1 MFSGSKEVWAARLSV
16 TLMLF
21 TPERAAI
28 LILAPRLYIIV
39 GCQTSLCK
47 QTLIAG
53 EQVVTCPTCP
63 ELDVCSTVT
72 MTIKSQQVN
81 PHLADASLRPFLSP
95 SFSPIDYLNATLPSS
110 TTTKQQQSAPSL
122 STIASQTQS
131 HISTLNAQ
139 TTRLSATLTGLTDDI
154 LRTSSRLAYE
164 VELLRG
170 EALSLADSLS
180 SRGELQESIQRFV
193 PNGLDQVKPSTDSL
207 SSPSKARHD
216 SQAPATPSASIA
228 PDQLQDPKTSEPEAL
243 PRLHTLLHVRAQL
256 QTVIQRFNL
265 ALSFPFPPSL
275 LATATSSLIS
285 VNPPNQDPDLENKG
299 QAALSRF
306 RQEVLDLLADIDGR
320 GGGIERA
327 RQRIEELREICNLW
341 KGTGEEKARLKWVD
355 GLEVMV
361 DDEVRMKE
369 EGKRKGIGGKKELKR
384 ETSAMRGQT
393 DGGGSGPG
401 FLRRLRDEIYVE

>member
-1 MFSGSKEVWAARLSV
+1 M
-16 TLMLF
+16 TL
-21 TPERAAI
+21 T
-28 LILAPRLYIIV
+28 
-39 GCQTSLCK
+39 
-47 QTLIAG
+47 
-53 EQVVTCPTCP
+53 
-63 ELDVCSTVT
+63 
-72 MTIKSQQVN
+72 SQQVN
-81 PHLADASLRPFLSP
+81 THLTDASLRPFLSP

-110 TTTKQQQSAPSL
+110 TGTKQQQPAPSL

-180 SRGELQESIQRFV
+180 SRGELREAIQEFV
-193 PNGLDQVKPSTDSL
+193 PTGLDQVRQSTDPL
-207 SSPSKARHD
+207 PSPSKARHD
-216 SQAPATPSASIA
+216 SRTPATPPTSSGQE
-228 PDQLQDPKTSEPEAL
+228 QLQAADTSEPEAL
-243 PRLHTLLHVRAQL
+243 PRLRTLLHVRAQL

-275 LATATSSLIS
+275 LAATTSSLIS
-285 VNPPNQDPDLENKG
+285 VNPPNQDPELESKG
-299 QAALSRF
+299 QAAISRF
-306 RQEVLDLLADIDGR
+306 QQEVLDLLADMDGR

-327 RQRIEELREICNLW
+327 RGRIEGLREICEIW

-361 DDEVRMKE
+361 DDEIRIKE
-369 EGKRKGIGGKKELKR
+369 EGKRKGNGGKKESKR
-384 ETSAMRGQT
+384 EMNAMSNPT
-393 DGGGSGPG
+393 DVGGSGPG
-401 FLRRLRDEIYVE
+401 FLRRLRDEIYME

>member
-1 MFSGSKEVWAARLSV
+1 
-16 TLMLF
+16 
-21 TPERAAI
+21 
-28 LILAPRLYIIV
+28 
-39 GCQTSLCK
+39 
-47 QTLIAG
+47 
-53 EQVVTCPTCP
+53 
-63 ELDVCSTVT
+63 
-72 MTIKSQQVN
+72 MTIKSQQAN

-110 TTTKQQQSAPSL
+110 TATKQQQPAPTF

-193 PNGLDQVKPSTDSL
+193 PNGLDQVKQSTEPL

-216 SQAPATPSASIA
+216 SQTPATPSANIA
-228 PDQLQDPKTSEPEAL
+228 QGRPQDPETSEPEAL
-243 PRLHTLLHVRAQL
+243 PRLRTLLHVRAQL

-275 LATATSSLIS
+275 LVTTTSSLIS
-285 VNPPNQDPDLENKG
+285 VNPPNQDPDLESKG

-306 RQEVLDLLADIDGR
+306 RQEVLDLLADADGR

-327 RQRIEELREICNLW
+327 RRRIEELREICEIW
-341 KGTGEEKARLKWVD
+341 KGTGEEKARLKWVN

-369 EGKRKGIGGKKELKR
+369 EGKRKGTGGKKELKR
-384 ETSAMRGQT
+384 ETSAVRAQT

-401 FLRRLRDEIYVE
+401 FLRRLRDEIYME